1 MHQTAERQAGAAAQK
16 ETGNS
21 PAPKR
26 ILIEDLHISFGD
38 THVLRGINLEIAPG
52 ELFAFLGPSGSGK
65 STLLR
70 AIAGFGPQPRGRI
83 LIGDEDVTTLPP
95 WERNVGMVFQNYA
108 LWPHMT
114 VWQNVAFGL
123 KERGVPKAE
132 IGPRVQEALELV
144 GLAHLAQ
151 RRPSQLSGGQ
161 QQRVA
166 LARTIVVRPQVL
178 LLDEPLSN
186 LDANLRVQM
195 RRELKRLQ
203 RELGITT
210 VFVTHDQEEANT
222 LADTMAVLEGGVIQQ
237 AGPPMELYDNPANLF
252 VAGFLGA
259 ANRLPGRVV
268 ARNGERRF
276 EGPAGFAVPVAADEP
291 EGEAHAVFR
300 PQAAH
305 LMERGAAACEG
316 EVCVPVRISHAEFLG
331 PVVRYG
337 VMVGEHE
344 VLVDEPHLP
353 GQPPRREGDEAAL
366 SVRQDTVR
374 VLRA

>member
-1 MHQTAERQAGAAAQK
+1 MHHATNKATDTKAGIAGRM
-16 ETGNS
+16 E
-21 PAPKR
+21 PRR
-26 ILIEDLHISFGD
+26 ILIENLHISFGP
-38 THVLRGINLEIAPG
+38 THVLRGIDLEIAPG

-70 AIAGFGPQPRGRI
+70 AIAGFGPHPRGRI
-83 LIGDEDVTTLPP
+83 FIGDEDVTTLPP

-114 VWQNVAFGL
+114 VWENVAFGL
-123 KERGVPKAE
+123 KERGVPRAE
-132 IGPRVQEALELV
+132 IARRTREALELV
-144 GLAHLAQ
+144 GLVELAN

-195 RRELKRLQ
+195 RRELRRLQ

-237 AGPPMELYDNPANLF
+237 TGPPMELYDDPANLF

-268 ARNGERRF
+268 ARDGEKWF
-276 EGPAGFAVPVAADEP
+276 EGPAGFALPVTVEEEP
-291 EGEAHAVFR
+291 GEAWAVFR
-300 PQAAH
+300 PQAAQ
-305 LMERGAAACEG
+305 LLAAEAKASDG
-316 EVCVPVRISHAEFLG
+316 EVCVPVRIAHAEFLG

-337 VMVGEHE
+337 VMVDEHE
-344 VLVDEPHLP
+344 VLVDEAHLP
-353 GQPPRREGDEAAL
+353 GTRPRAAGDAANL
-366 SVRQDTVR
+366 SVRRETVR
-374 VLRA
+374 VIRE